1 MIIGHKMGMEQ
12 SETIT
17 SDWLA
22 DRAALHDAIAVSAHW
37 AGSNLRVEI
46 NNEWPNLLSSEK
58 SDRNRC
64 GGWLVFEGAQIII
77 GDLRGV
83 VNRHVND
90 LRLDDGK
97 WSFYFARKS
106 LFSKRGLL
114 TISAE
119 YAAFEPKQRVVE

>member
-1 MIIGHKMGMEQ
+1 MAE
-12 SETIT
+12 SETIS

-22 DRAALHDAIAVSAHW
+22 DRAALHDAIALSARW
-37 AGSNLRVEI
+37 DGSKLKVEI
-46 NNEWPNLLSSEK
+46 NDEWPNLLNSEK

-64 GGWLVFEGAQIII
+64 GGWLAFEGAQIIHGNL
-77 GDLRGV
+77 GDV
-83 VNRHVND
+83 PNRHVNE

-97 WSFYFARKS
+97 WSLFFARKS

-119 YAAFEPKQRVVE
+119 NAVFEPKHRVIE